1 MKKHIPKAGVLRK
14 EARVTLRGS
23 WGKVAL
29 LTLVYFFLW
38 SLLKA
43 ADHITGLAS
52 LVVGP
57 AFMYGYTKIM
67 LHTSRKEPWNME
79 MLFSGL
85 SDRFGT
91 YLLAYL
97 VMLIRTIL
105 WSLLFIIPGIIA
117 AIRYSQTFL
126 ILVDDKNIDAMEA
139 IERSKEMMR
148 GHKMN
153 YFLLGLSFIG
163 WEILSILSCFI
174 GFLWLSPYMGVTYVK
189 FYEELKK
196 EEGHVAV

>member
-1 MKKHIPKAGVLRK
+1 MKKYMPKASVLRK
-14 EARVTLRGS
+14 EACDTLRGS

-38 SLLKA
+38 AFLKVG
-43 ADHITGLAS
+43 DQIIGFAS
-52 LVVGP
+52 LIIGP

-85 SDRFGT
+85 NDRFGT

-117 AIRYSQTFL
+117 ALRYSQTFL
-126 ILVDDKNIDAMEA
+126 ILADDEKIDGVEA
-139 IERSKEMMR
+139 IERSKEMMK
-148 GHKMN
+148 GQKMN

-163 WEILSILSCFI
+163 WELLAIFTCFI
-174 GFLWLSPYMGVTYVK
+174 GYFWLTPYMGVTVVK
-189 FYEELKK
+189 FYEALKK
-196 EEGHVAV
+196 EA